1 MKRQSVVLKFI
12 RLTAVVMVL
21 VFALVLCTACKEK
34 GLDVIFYDY
43 ETGAKLSTINS
54 IEDEASVQKIT
65 QTLVEGEECSQDIE
79 EDVAYSLYFKDPK
92 DSTYDIWYKVVVAN
106 DEVYSRIDFS
116 KMSEEYAETFKE
128 MNFTEEYFKC
138 TGITVDELEALLV
151 K

>member
-1 MKRQSVVLKFI
+1 MKRQSLVLKFV
-12 RLTAVVMVL
+12 RLTAVIMVL
-21 VFALVLCTACKEK
+21 VLALTLCTACKEK

-43 ETGAKLSTINS
+43 ETGDKVSVINS
-54 IEDEASVQKIT
+54 VEDEASVLKIT

-79 EDVAYSLYFKDPK
+79 EDVAYSLYLKDQK
-92 DSTYDIWYKVVVAN
+92 DSTYDIWYKVVIAD
-106 DEVYSRIDFS
+106 DEVYSRMDFS
-116 KMSEEYAETFKE
+116 KMSEEYAEKFKE